1 MNLQN
6 LNSIIDKYNQIDT
19 AYSEFLSRLKMFC
32 FEDFLS
38 LIERAES
45 EGKRLYLK
53 IDSQEEAFNEGIY
66 TDGTIY
72 LEDIGIR

>member
-1 MNLQN
+1 MNIQK

-19 AYSEFLSRLKMFC
+19 AYSEFLLRLKMFC

-38 LIERAES
+38 LIERAEN

-53 IDSQEEAFNEGIY
+53 NNSQEEAFESGIF

-72 LEDIGIR
+72 IEDIGIR

>member
-1 MNLQN
+1 MKLEN
-6 LNSIIDKYNQIDT
+6 LNSIIEKYNQVDT
-19 AYSEFLSRLKMFC
+19 SYSEFLLRLKMFC
-32 FEDFLS
+32 FEDFLF

-53 IDSQEEAFNEGIY
+53 TDNQADAFNEGIY
-66 TDGTIY
+66 TDATIY